1 MGFIILRE
9 NGFTTFM
16 SCIGVISGML
26 AIICWSEL
34 FQGDKMFLGP
44 SIVLTVICIVFYGI
58 AFIACRKA
66 VKKRAEEEARYRE
79 DHPEFFNK

>member
-16 SCIGVISGML
+16 SFFGVISGML
-26 AIICWSEL
+26 AIPCWSEL
-34 FQGDKMFLGP
+34 FRGDDMFLGP

-58 AFIACRKA
+58 VFIACRKA
-66 VKKRAEEEARYRE
+66 VKKRTEEEARYRE
-79 DHPEFFNK
+79 DHPR